1 MVPIWGA
8 PPSGFDLLGRAVY
21 FAFRASVGR
30 AEKLSLGLL
39 EDRLV
44 RRWREGL
51 AGLEEDG

>member
-8 PPSGFDLLGRAVY
+8 PPSGFDLLGSAVY
-21 FAFRASVGR
+21 FAFSASVGR

-39 EDRLV
+39 EGGLV
-44 RRWREGL
+44 RRGRGGL